1 MAGLQPAVFLDRDGT
16 LIREVGYLC
25 RPEQMELLD
34 GAAAALRALRSGG
47 FKIVVVTNQ
56 SAVARGWLTEAAL
69 NELHRLLRD
78 RLANLGALL
87 DGIYYCP
94 HHPTEG
100 IGAYRLACDCRK
112 PNPGMIHRAAGEL
125 ALDPSRSFVVGDQN
139 VDRELALRVGAT
151 PVSVRSNGETN
162 LLGEPSTTLPVFDNI
177 SLAVEWIL
185 MRRLARIEEGVR

>member
-25 RPEQMELLD
+25 RLEQMELLD
-34 GAAAALRALRSGG
+34 GVAAALRALRSGG

-69 NELHRLLRD
+69 GELHRLLRD

-100 IGAYRLACDCRK
+100 IDGYRLACDCRK
-112 PNPGMIHRAAGEL
+112 PNPGMIQRAASDL
-125 ALDPSRSFVVGDQN
+125 ALDPRRSFVVGDQN
-139 VDRELALRVGAT
+139 VDRELALRIGAT

-162 LLGEPSTTLPVFDNI
+162 LLGELSTPPVFDNI
-177 SLAVEWIL
+177 TLAVEWIL
-185 MRRLARIEEGVR
+185 TRRQAQIEEGVR